1 MRNRF
6 AALLLLL
13 FVLAASSCSR
23 TPKRTFPLVQKY
35 TTEAGDLFYFRP
47 RDAQFVLLEHRKAL
61 AVAPEPDIQA
71 YSYDDRITVSQ
82 PQGDIL
88 HSRIFIEK
96 IGAQQA
102 LALTPDGRTLAGG
115 AANGVVTVWGIPSGN
130 LILHLDVPSPILSL
144 AFSRDGNWL
153 AIGLAK
159 PAGEPADTLWLYE
172 IHSNGPH
179 RGFGRTAV
187 PALAWSP
194 DGRWLAAGLDDGSVL
209 LSVIF
214 IPPDYSWPRL
224 MPINACCFPNCQQE
238 SGSMLSSQPCR
249 PILFFPESSN
259 VSLLTEMQ
267 LAWRR
272 RTPKAISEFGT
283 RLLYP
288 NKPGGLNGST
298 QHSNR
303 TRLALKTKAKSLARV
318 RSAGTLPWLG
328 FDRGQPNRS
337 LLPGKDC
344 RINALD
350 GVASTG

>member
-1 MRNRF
+1 MTGQTRI
-6 AALLLLL
+6 
-13 FVLAASSCSR
+13 
-23 TPKRTFPLVQKY
+23 
-35 TTEAGDLFYFRP
+35 
-47 RDAQFVLLEHRKAL
+47 H
-61 AVAPEPDIQA
+61 DIQA

-88 HSRIFIEK
+88 HSRIFTEK

-179 RGFGRTAV
+179 RSFGRTAV

-209 LSVIF
+209 LSEADGGHEPQRIVLSTSPVTALDIHPSGLFLASAHADKRVLLSKLPTRERVYAFEPALPPNPLFPRVIERVAF
-214 IPPDYSWPRL
+214 DG
-224 MPINACCFPNCQQE
+224 NA
-238 SGSMLSSQPCR
+238 
-249 PILFFPESSN
+249 
-259 VSLLTEMQ
+259 V
-267 LAWRR
+267 
-272 RTPKAISEFGT
+272 
-283 RLLYP
+283 
-288 NKPGGLNGST
+288 
-298 QHSNR
+298 
-303 TRLALKTKAKSLARV
+303 RLAAAYAEGDFRIWDT
-318 RSAGTLPWLG
+318 SALS
-328 FDRGQPNRS
+328 Q
-337 LLPGKDC
+337 
-344 RINALD
+344 
-350 GVASTG
+350 